1 MNINAIKKRSISKP
15 DKHFTETNKH
25 ISVKQTIEKKGSKK
39 RTLSIASE
47 K

>member
-15 DKHFTETNKH
+15 DNHFIEQNKH
-25 ISVKQTIEKKGSKK
+25 IAVSSAIVKKCSKK